1 MKAAWMLFF
10 PLLTWLAQ
18 AGPADARIQVLP
30 PSADLPLPS
39 NVRVFFS
46 PGDNLEGAVVAALD
60 QASMEIL
67 ISQSAITSKKIGDAI
82 VRAFRRKVVVGIIL
96 RENPPIVNYAT
107 PAFFGQNGIPYVYAV
122 TKWSHNQKYGV
133 IDRRIVL
140 TGSYDWMALS
150 GRNNENLLV
159 VDEPGV
165 AAAYARDWLDTA
177 KQAKIPAP

>member
-1 MKAAWMLFF
+1 MKAAWMLFPF
-10 PLLTWLAQ
+10 LAWVAQ
-18 AGPADARIQVLP
+18 AAPDDARIHVLP
-30 PSADLPLPS
+30 PPADIPLPS
-39 NVRVFFS
+39 NVRVFFA

-60 QASMEIL
+60 QASTEIL

-96 RENPPIVNYAT
+96 KENPPIVDYQT
-107 PAFFGQNGIPYVYAV
+107 PAFFEQNQVPYVYAV
-122 TKWSHNQKYGV
+122 TKWSHNQKYGI

-159 VDEPGV
+159 MDEPGI

-177 KQAKIPAP
+177 KKAKIPTP